1 MARTKKPKPRK
12 PAKAPRDPDRAAR
25 QKRFAIAALLGIG
38 CVASFVGA
46 SVGLDTIDRLAVSRL
61 TPADPIVSINWPRDP
76 SDRVWLPLVERER
89 IATLTAYAA
98 SGGRAL
104 SREPLEEIGR
114 ALTET
119 GWFEGTP
126 TVRWTPEGR
135 ILAEGRWRAPA
146 AAVRT
151 GTREHLIDYDARLL
165 PLEYPSGDSNQIFL
179 LNASQPIGAVGEV
192 WAGEDIRAALD
203 LILLLQRDRLL
214 EQVAGIDLG
223 QGRQSGVL
231 SIITDR
237 GARVVWGGGPQH
249 LRPAE
254 QPTSVKLSRL
264 RTLLDRTG
272 RIDAG
277 VDFVDLRPAQ
287 PLIER
292 KPG

>member
-1 MARTKKPKPRK
+1 MARTKKPKSKK
-12 PAKAPRDPDRAAR
+12 PAKAARDPDRAAR
-25 QKRFAIAALLGIG
+25 QKRFTIAALLGIG

-61 TPADPIVSINWPRDP
+61 TPADPIVSITWPRDP
-76 SDRVWLPLVERER
+76 SGQVWLPLVERER

-114 ALTET
+114 ALTDT

-146 AAVRT
+146 AAVRI

-179 LNASQPIGAVGEV
+179 LNASQPIGKVGEP